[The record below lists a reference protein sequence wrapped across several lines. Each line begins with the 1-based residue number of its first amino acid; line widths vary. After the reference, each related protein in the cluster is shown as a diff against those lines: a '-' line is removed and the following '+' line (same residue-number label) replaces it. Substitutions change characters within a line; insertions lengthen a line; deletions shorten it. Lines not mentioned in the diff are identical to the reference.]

1 MLSRVA
7 DSLYWMSRYLE
18 RAENT
23 ARLLDVHLN
32 LVLELSP
39 AAGQR
44 RYGDILQALQVAYG
58 EHAPSPADL
67 TLDGSVHESISSCVA
82 FAREN
87 ARQIREQI
95 SSEMFEQLN
104 RLYLYVR
111 SRPTQDRFAI
121 EPHSVFQ
128 KVKDGAHLFQ
138 GITDS
143 TMTHGQGWQWIQA
156 GRYLERADILA
167 GLLLYQMQDFAQ
179 RAEMEGQYYSEL
191 LGLLK
196 SFTAWEAYCKV
207 YGAELTGMQVAEFLL
222 LHSEFPHSL
231 HFAIRQLATALD
243 SLAQVTGMTAHAQL
257 EPKIGRLLAT
267 LKYSSIEELATPSL
281 EGFLLQV
288 RADLSYSHDRLYQVY
303 LSQTL
308 AGAPGGAGEPL
319 MEQRQTLAAG

>member
-1 MLSRVA
+1 MKKQPMLSRVA

-23 ARLLDVHLN
+23 ARFLDVHLN
-32 LVLELSP
+32 MVLELSP
-39 AAGQR
+39 PVGQR
-44 RYGDILQALQVAYG
+44 RYRDVLAALAVNYNDTV
-58 EHAPSPADL
+58 PSPADL
-67 TLDGSVHESISSCVA
+67 TLEPGVVESISSSVA
-82 FAREN
+82 AAREN

-121 EPHSVFQ
+121 EPHSVFR

-156 GRYLERADILA
+156 GRYLERADLLA
-167 GLLLYQMQDFAQ
+167 GLLLYQMRDFAQ
-179 RAEMEGQYYSEL
+179 RAEMAGEYYSEL

-207 YGAELTGMQVAEFLL
+207 YGAELTGLQVAEFLL
-222 LHSEFPHSL
+222 LHPEFPHSL
-231 HFAIRQLATALD
+231 HFSITQLARALD
-243 SLAQVTGMTAHAQL
+243 ALAQATGMTAQAQL
-257 EPKIGRLLAT
+257 EPKIGRLMAT
-267 LKYSSIEELATPSL
+267 LRYTPIEELATPSL

-288 RADLSYSHDRLYQVY
+288 RADLHSSHDRLYEVY
-303 LSQTL
+303 LSQTI
-308 AGAPGGAGEPL
+308 ARGSD
-319 MEQRQTLAAG
+319 